1 MGKMN
6 NLKKKR
12 LMRRNM
18 VGYSFIA
25 PNFIGFAV
33 FTMMPMLFSFGLSFC
48 EWDSSHPIQFV
59 GLQNFIGLLSD
70 DTHMWRHWLQSA
82 LSGIC
87 CLTRIWVQSTV
98 S

>member
-25 PNFIGFAV
+25 ANFHLDLVFVNGILPIRSSLLVYRILLDYCQMIPFGF
-33 FTMMPMLFSFGLSFC
+33 L
-48 EWDSSHPIQFV
+48 
-59 GLQNFIGLLSD
+59 
-70 DTHMWRHWLQSA
+70 
-82 LSGIC
+82 
-87 CLTRIWVQSTV
+87 
-98 S
+98 

>member
-59 GLQNFIGLLSD
+59 GYRILLD
-70 DTHMWRHWLQSA
+70 YCQMIPFGFL
-82 LSGIC
+82 
-87 CLTRIWVQSTV
+87 
-98 S
+98 

>member
-48 EWDSSHPIQFV
+48 EWDSSIRSS
-59 GLQNFIGLLSD
+59 LLVY
-70 DTHMWRHWLQSA
+70 
-82 LSGIC
+82 
-87 CLTRIWVQSTV
+87 RILLDYCQMIPFGFL
-98 S
+98 

>member
-33 FTMMPMLFSFGLSFC
+33 FTMMPMLFSFGLNGILPIR
-48 EWDSSHPIQFV
+48 SS
-59 GLQNFIGLLSD
+59 LLVY
-70 DTHMWRHWLQSA
+70 
-82 LSGIC
+82 
-87 CLTRIWVQSTV
+87 RILLDYCQMIPFGFL
-98 S
+98 